1 MSNFI
6 GKTLSLYDL
15 EERRFEHYFNLNKYK
30 EKQMFEDLQM
40 PFGIELFNVI
50 LKITSSRRKIMI
62 YEVKKRKK
70 KKKKKRRIKKNQ
82 RRINIGRRKEEHH
95 HLKRKRK
102 SNKTGVDA
110 AAGIKNLGVCFGR
123 SNSQLMNDN
132 FL

>member
-40 PFGIELFNVI
+40 PFGIELFNAI

-70 KKKKKRRIKKNQ
+70 EKKKKRRIKKKQ
-82 RRINIGRRKEEHH
+82 RRINQKKKRRAPSFK
-95 HLKRKRK
+95 K
-102 SNKTGVDA
+102 KTEIEQNRCRRCSWYQKLRSMFRS
-110 AAGIKNLGVCFGR
+110 IK
-123 SNSQLMNDN
+123 
-132 FL
+132 